1 MDLLVR
7 CLEKGNIYYPK
18 WWWKIFLC
26 IPWWQSAKNHLFYK
40 SKYVFSCSPP
50 HIFPIKQKTR
60 ETGMTPRSICF
71 FFFFRISPLQLAN
84 LFVWPKTSTWT
95 TKNTLPTFNMVHLK
109 MAPWNR
115 RFWTLETII
124 FRFQPLNLGECMFCC
139 SLRFF
144 QTKKPTKSQVLGF
157 KHTAFSKKAVSAG
170 PINFWPKSNC
180 AKTLGSNTSNC
191 HCGSRHKMGE
201 LSFWGLMISMHLDQG
216 ICHF

>member
-1 MDLLVR
+1 MVVKDFRCASHGDNPQKITLFTNPNMYMYFLVALLTSFQLNKKHGRLGWLQGRSVFFLSGFPP
-7 CLEKGNIYYPK
+7 CNLLTFLSDPK
-18 WWWKIFLC
+18 H
-26 IPWWQSAKNHLFYK
+26 QHGQ
-40 SKYVFSCSPP
+40 
-50 HIFPIKQKTR
+50 QKT
-60 ETGMTPRSICF
+60 
-71 FFFFRISPLQLAN
+71 
-84 LFVWPKTSTWT
+84 
-95 TKNTLPTFNMVHLK
+95 TLPTFNMVHLK

-115 RFWTLETII
+115 RFRTLETI

-191 HCGSRHKMGE
+191 RCGSRHKMGE
-201 LSFWGLMISMHLDQG
+201 
-216 ICHF
+216 